1 MPGPES
7 SPPEVSPSEASD
19 PAPVRGLRGLA
30 TAALALPA
38 VPAVA
43 ADRSPTSLVLAAA
56 AVGAGG
62 AVAGW
67 VARRSGRSG
76 PLAVL
81 GGLLVVVAGWLLPQ
95 TDVAPTTVLVGIG
108 IGVGLGLA
116 GGGIGALRGRE
127 AVGGAVLGIAL
138 LAALVAVDG
147 VHGTAWAGLI
157 DGVAGASAGVA
168 GAVGGS
174 APRSRRRTPGSVR
187 AVATVATVLMAGV
200 TFWVGANSPTVTW
213 FGSQVAH
220 GPRDVR
226 HVAITFDDGPDD
238 PYTLR
243 VARILDEHGAKGTF
257 FMVGKALDRRPD
269 IARALHDDG
278 HLLGNHSYHHD
289 SWRWLDPRY
298 PELERTQRAFRRQL
312 GICPT
317 FYRAPHGQH
326 TPFLAHVVGDHGM
339 TMVGWEVSAGD
350 WNTTDARLV
359 ARRIL
364 DGVKPGSIIVLHDG
378 LDGSVTADRS
388 VLVRAVPLILDG
400 LERRHLRPVRLDAM
414 LGERGYGAHC

>member
-1 MPGPES
+1 
-7 SPPEVSPSEASD
+7 
-19 PAPVRGLRGLA
+19 
-30 TAALALPA
+30 
-38 VPAVA
+38 VA
-43 ADRSPTSLVLAAA
+43 ADRSPAGLVLSVL
-56 AVGAGG
+56 AVGAG
-62 AVAGW
+62 AAAAAW
-67 VARRSGRSG
+67 VARRSARPG
-76 PLAVL
+76 PLLGVL
-81 GGLLVVVAGWLLPQ
+81 GGVLVVVVGWLLPQ
-95 TDVAPTTVLVGIG
+95 GDVAPTTVLLGVGVGVGIG
-108 IGVGLGLA
+108 LAGAGVGA
-116 GGGIGALRGRE
+116 VRGVE
-127 AVGGAVLGIAL
+127 AAGGAVVGIAL

-157 DGVAGASAGVA
+157 DGVAVA
-168 GAVGGS
+168 AVGVVAARG
-174 APRSRRRTPGSVR
+174 AAVPPRRTSTSVR
-187 AVATVATVLMAGV
+187 AVAAVAAVLVAGV
-200 TFWVGANSPTVTW
+200 TFWVGANSPTATW
-213 FGSQVAH
+213 FGSQVSH

-226 HVAITFDDGPDD
+226 EVAITFDDGPDD

-243 VARILDEHGAKGTF
+243 VARILDEHRAKGTF

-269 IARALHDDG
+269 IARALRADG
-278 HLLGNHSYHHD
+278 HLLGNHSYQHD

-298 PELERTQRAFRRQL
+298 PELERTQQAFRRHL

-326 TPFLAHVVGDHGM
+326 TPLLAHVVGDKGM
-339 TMVGWEVSAGD
+339 TMIGWEVSAGD
-350 WNTTDARLV
+350 WKTKDARLV

-414 LGERGYGAHC
+414 LGERGYGDHC